1 MRFFLITFLVL
12 FQAIYSN
19 AVQTRAGANAEAK
32 SFYSLDVFDQEI
44 RGNAK
49 KLLTAAEPLTK
60 GAGPYIDMLADII
73 FDRSVTSKTKFE
85 EIHTTPDARFD
96 KKTSEKTNAALLKV
110 EKVIAYYQK
119 EVLNKSSP
127 KVKTFY
133 GKVEKALLKPSPYL
147 KMSEDQIV
155 DNIKSTVEGMS
166 EKETQDAKE
175 GIKKV
180 MDQVKKEKIL
190 EDLTEL
196 AGLLNKAF
204 P

>member
-32 SFYSLDVFDQEI
+32 SFYSLDVFDQDI

-60 GAGPYIDMLADII
+60 GASPYIDMLADII

-85 EIHTTPDARFD
+85 EIHDTPDAKFD

-110 EKVIAYYQK
+110 DKVIAYYQK

-155 DNIKSTVEGMS
+155 DNIKSAVEGMS
-166 EKETQDAKE
+166 EKEIQDAKE

-196 AGLLNKAF
+196 AGLLTKAF